1 MEQSK
6 NNNKAVC
13 LLWLRFFMF
22 SGVMLLPSAYGQGKS
37 QVEELIVVPA
47 AGSYTTEPFTYKR
60 AFREQVRNH
69 LIYDITY
76 PSAIVSESTQNNV
89 VPAELYLPVG
99 VTAQSAMPAVVCMH
113 ILNGDFA
120 LCRMICSRL
129 SEAGVA
135 AIFFKQPYYG
145 ARGGSEG
152 RRALLKSV
160 DTLIT
165 GFDQSTSDARRCL
178 DVIQSVPGVDPS
190 KAGVAGISL
199 GAIRAGALCAFE
211 PRIQRAYLALV
222 AGDLKQ
228 VILSAR
234 ETRDLRGFIG
244 QQSVEDQKR
253 IWECVMRQDPLNA
266 VPQLKRMAGQ
276 NRLRMVR
283 AEKDEIMPPACS
295 LKLFNAV
302 SSPQSE
308 ICLEGMGHYSAM
320 AGLAGIMDG
329 LTAFFAEDVPASWCP
344 PENTQ
349 SSAPV
354 ELVGSLLKDLAVL
367 LAVSPKQGCAHMIA
381 LQSEFTVNGKPFK
394 VNFELA
400 LGAEGR
406 FKLAGTFPEVGHA
419 GFGRGESPWIIGG
432 QSRVFCGTRSF
443 EPQRTLTNLVDP
455 QTLLYYRMAL
465 GLVTGSSLAPDL
477 IHNYA
482 VLSEEKGEQGRR
494 ILAVKELK
502 KKIEGE
508 LRLTFDSAGQCPLNA
523 EWRTKGGSG
532 SIRFTAWQMN
542 AAADNSIFEPAA
554 ELEQQ
559 AVEQGD
565 VLQMFAS
572 IFQFLVEHFK

>member
-1 MEQSK
+1 MEQC
-6 NNNKAVC
+6 NNNKKTAC
-13 LLWLRFFMF
+13 LLWLRFFIF
-22 SGVMLLPSAYGQGKS
+22 FGVMLLPSAYGQGDS
-37 QVEELIVVPA
+37 QAEELIAVPA
-47 AGSYTTEPFTYKR
+47 AGSYTAEPFTYKR
-60 AFREQVRNH
+60 VFREQVRNH

-76 PSAIVSESTQNNV
+76 PSAVVSDSAQNNV

-99 VTAQSAMPAVVCMH
+99 VTPQSALPAVVCMH

-165 GFDQSTSDARRCL
+165 GFDQSTADARRCL
-178 DVIQSVPGVDPS
+178 DVVQGVSGIDPH
-190 KAGVAGISL
+190 KLGVAGISL

-234 ETRDLRGFIG
+234 ETRDLREFIG
-244 QQSVEDQKR
+244 KQSAEEQER

-302 SSPQSE
+302 GSQQSE
-308 ICLEGMGHYSAM
+308 ISLAGVGHYSAM

-329 LTAFFAEDVPASWCP
+329 LTAFFAADVPATWHP

-349 SSAPV
+349 HSAPV
-354 ELVGSLLKDLAVL
+354 ELVGSLLKDLAAL
-367 LAVSPKQGCAHMIA
+367 LAASPKEGCAHMIA
-381 LQSEFTVNGKPFK
+381 LQSEITADGKPFK

-400 LGAEGR
+400 LGTEGR

-419 GFGRGESPWIIGG
+419 GLGRGEFPWIIGG
-432 QSRVFCGTRSF
+432 QSRVFCGTRA
-443 EPQRTLTNLVDP
+443 VDP
-455 QTLLYYRMAL
+455 QRALANLIDPQALLYYRMAL
-465 GLVTGSSLAPDL
+465 GLVTGSSLAPEL

-482 VLSEEKGEQGRR
+482 VLSEEKGEQGQR
-494 ILAVKELK
+494 ILALKELK
-502 KKIEGE
+502 RKLDG
-508 LRLTFDSAGQCPLNA
+508 
-523 EWRTKGGSG
+523 
-532 SIRFTAWQMN
+532 
-542 AAADNSIFEPAA
+542 
-554 ELEQQ
+554 
-559 AVEQGD
+559 
-565 VLQMFAS
+565 
-572 IFQFLVEHFK
+572 